1 MKKVGENM
9 VDIIDRIMIDL
20 INKLQ
25 LEGID
30 TSKLE
35 DICYD
40 ILDKLEKKYGN

>member
-1 MKKVGENM
+1 MKKVGETM
-9 VDIIDRIMIDL
+9 VDIIDGMMINL

-40 ILDKLEKKYGN
+40 ILDELEKKYGN

>member
-1 MKKVGENM
+1 M
-9 VDIIDRIMIDL
+9 VDIIDGIMANL

-35 DICYD
+35 DVCYD
-40 ILDKLEKKYGN
+40 ILDKLEKKYDN

>member
-1 MKKVGENM
+1 MRKVGENM
-9 VDIIDRIMIDL
+9 VDIINEIMTDL

-25 LEGID
+25 LKGID